1 MSTGWVY
8 VLSNPSIPNQV
19 QVGWTSKLPK
29 ARAED
34 LQSTGVPTPFKVET
48 AMLFANKAEQ
58 IEQKTHNILRRTRV
72 SYNREWF
79 ECDASAAAGGIL
91 KASEFFSEAVLK
103 TDPVLLT
110 EEDILQAKRKEEE
123 ERIKEA
129 EERRKEAEERAVE
142 AQNKKAEKEE
152 QGRRKAFEQATK
164 TFSNEVPLVLLA
176 ILGIPFLLLIF
187 GSLLAKCTGS

>member
-1 MSTGWVY
+1 MSN
-8 VLSNPSIPNQV
+8 SSIPNQV
-19 QVGWTSKLPK
+19 KIGWTSKLPK
-29 ARAED
+29 VRAKK
-34 LQSTGVPTPFKVET
+34 LQSEGVPTPFKVET

-58 IEQKTHNILRRTRV
+58 IEKKTHYILRRTRV

-79 ECDASAAAGGIL
+79 DCDASAAAEGIL

-142 AQNKKAEKEE
+142 AQNKKAEEIANRKKGEP
-152 QGRRKAFEQATK
+152 RRK
-164 TFSNEVPLVLLA
+164 NENEEKLLSRLQIQVLETQFWKEFA
-176 ILGIPFLLLIF
+176 EG
-187 GSLLAKCTGS
+187 C